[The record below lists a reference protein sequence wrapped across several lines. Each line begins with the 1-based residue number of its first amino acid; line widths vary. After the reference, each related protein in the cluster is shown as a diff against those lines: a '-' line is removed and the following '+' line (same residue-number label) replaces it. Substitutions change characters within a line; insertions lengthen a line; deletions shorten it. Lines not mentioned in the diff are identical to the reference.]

1 MKSLIIA
8 IVSSIIGV
16 FISYSIIDQ
25 KYDLVD
31 KSYEESSTSKVKV
44 YFVVMDSTGYQI
56 INEKEFKLE

>member
-16 FISYSIIDQ
+16 FVSYSIIDQ

-44 YFVVMDSTGYQI
+44 YFVVMDSTGYQV